1 MFRLDNVLEDWA
13 TRYKPLSHD
22 MAAGSKKKTFF
33 RVTMIDEDNYVVR
46 NFNTLS
52 SPCMAYAT
60 HIDAELQQNVNR
72 ISYRHVIYFL
82 VKQNTAPQKTPHTDE
97 TAATEARYETDGMV
111 QDLLAWLFDL
121 KQKASNGDKSFTSPL
136 FSLTDK
142 ATREGLRGLQL
153 DTANW
158 ATLPVHWNGW
168 QVCGLSIE
176 QIVPRDL
183 CINPEKYITE

>member
-1 MFRLDNVLEDWA
+1 MFRLDYILEDWA

-22 MAAGSKKKTFF
+22 MAEKAQRKTFF

-46 NFNTLS
+46 NFNTLA

-60 HIDAELQQNVNR
+60 HIDAEMLQNTNR

-82 VKQNTAPQKTPHTDE
+82 VKQDTEPQKTAHTDE
-97 TAATEARYETDGMV
+97 MAATEARYDTDELV

-121 KQKASNGDKSFTSPL
+121 QHKAGTGDRSFSSPL
-136 FSLTDK
+136 FSLTDR

-158 ATLPVHWNGW
+158 ATLPMHWNGW

-176 QIVPRDL
+176 QIVPRDK
-183 CINPEKYITE
+183 CINPEKYITD